1 MIKLVLSDLDSTL
14 LWQGDQ
20 HIATPFALEA
30 IHELQDAGVHFAPA
44 TGRIYRDLD
53 VMFAGDSRAYST
65 AVTSNGQLVYL
76 DGELAD
82 STPMAREGLEGVRHA
97 LADVPDAYLV
107 VEYGG
112 QKMAVDA
119 PLDFVLAHPD
129 NFWHVEQVLP
139 EVPNE
144 PCFKANVRVT
154 SKDFSRAL
162 EVRDAL
168 AARFASM
175 EFTCPMPGVGHL
187 DLTPKGFGKEHG
199 GDFLM
204 ERLASPR
211 TRSAAFETRRT
222 TSASSRTTPT
232 PSRWQTPCRPSRRWR
247 AGTWAPP
254 TRSPW
259 PMRSWTL
266 PGPPAR
272 GSCPRSCARNP
283 RGLPCQHRMTRK
295 AKKNEDYRQARSQ
308 ADLLV

>member
-30 IHELQDAGVHFAPA
+30 IHALQDAGVHFAPA

-76 DGELAD
+76 DGELVD

-204 ERLASPR
+204 ERLGLSPDEDCCFGDTGAR
-211 TRSAAFETRRT
+211 TSSGACGLRGLLLWRCGERPRPPLALPQLRRGGK
-222 TSASSRTTPT
+222 
-232 PSRWQTPCRPSRRWR
+232 CRARRQGGG
-247 AGTWAPP
+247 A
-254 TRSPW
+254 
-259 PMRSWTL
+259 L
-266 PGPPAR
+266 AR
-272 GSCPRSCARNP
+272 GPRQRGVRGPCAPGHCPGRR
-283 RGLPCQHRMTRK
+283 RGTHALVHAPVTRVGYH
-295 AKKNEDYRQARSQ
+295 AST
-308 ADLLV
+308 V

>member
-30 IHELQDAGVHFAPA
+30 IHALQDAGVHFAPA

-76 DGELAD
+76 DGELVD

-129 NFWHVEQVLP
+129 NFWHVGQVLP

-204 ERLASPR
+204 ERLGLSPDEVCCFGDAENDLGLLSHYPNSVAVANAVPAVKEAARWHVGPASED
-211 TRSAAFETRRT
+211 SVAHALLDIAQAAREGHM
-222 TSASSRTTPT
+222 
-232 PSRWQTPCRPSRRWR
+232 PSFMRP
-247 AGTWAPP
+247 
-254 TRSPW
+254 
-259 PMRSWTL
+259 
-266 PGPPAR
+266 
-272 GSCPRSCARNP
+272 
-283 RGLPCQHRMTRK
+283 
-295 AKKNEDYRQARSQ
+295 
-308 ADLLV
+308 

>member
-1 MIKLVLSDLDSTL
+1 
-14 LWQGDQ
+14 
-20 HIATPFALEA
+20 
-30 IHELQDAGVHFAPA
+30 
-44 TGRIYRDLD
+44 
-53 VMFAGDSRAYST
+53 
-65 AVTSNGQLVYL
+65 
-76 DGELAD
+76 
-82 STPMAREGLEGVRHA
+82 MAREGLEGVRHA

-199 GDFLM
+199 GFGDAENDLGLLSHYPNSVAVANAVPAVK
-204 ERLASPR
+204 E
-211 TRSAAFETRRT
+211 AARWHVG
-222 TSASSRTTPT
+222 SASEDSVAHALLDIAQAAREGCM
-232 PSRWQTPCRPSRRWR
+232 PSFMRP
-247 AGTWAPP
+247 
-254 TRSPW
+254 
-259 PMRSWTL
+259 
-266 PGPPAR
+266 
-272 GSCPRSCARNP
+272 
-283 RGLPCQHRMTRK
+283 
-295 AKKNEDYRQARSQ
+295 
-308 ADLLV
+308 